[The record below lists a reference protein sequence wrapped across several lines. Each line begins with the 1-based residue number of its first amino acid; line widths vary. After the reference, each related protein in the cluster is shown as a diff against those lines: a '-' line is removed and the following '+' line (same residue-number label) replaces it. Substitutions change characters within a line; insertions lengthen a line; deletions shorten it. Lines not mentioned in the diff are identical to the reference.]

1 MAIKAICSFFVRGRN
16 LAFIVALST
25 SFHLI
30 FWVVTGRHF
39 QQNVNTSKSGN
50 KLNLKW
56 QEQLTPTSNYHG
68 INRSCNRFAFM
79 GCSGSAGFGHRFGEI
94 VLSMLLAD
102 RLNATFVLD
111 DRCWQVTGTHGH
123 YSWFH
128 DFFPFQDSFITWSQM
143 MNFTKPTHA
152 WIDGEWGYLER
163 NMNGDFNRSCDVT
176 FSSRWD
182 MCTGSCFEKASIVG
196 SFDDVKWRF
205 REVYSKSRF
214 YPSVEVFAS
223 CKESGSISVALH
235 MRSGDITLNNN
246 RSYTVNVLAQ
256 IKSIVSKFP
265 FQVYI
270 FGEDVIN
277 NFNFFPEVCSTV
289 LNTSCTFPN
298 ISVADTLYHLI
309 QADILV
315 TSGSSFPIAA
325 ALFREK
331 KITLTSVPK
340 EGPNTIY
347 ETSDDIKLSPDGII
361 PSRKILDET
370 ISRIR
375 ILHFK
380 DFE

>member
-1 MAIKAICSFFVRGRN
+1 M
-16 LAFIVALST
+16 
-25 SFHLI
+25 
-30 FWVVTGRHF
+30 
-39 QQNVNTSKSGN
+39 
-50 KLNLKW
+50 
-56 QEQLTPTSNYHG
+56 P
-68 INRSCNRFAFM
+68 
-79 GCSGSAGFGHRFGEI
+79 
-94 VLSMLLAD
+94 
-102 RLNATFVLD
+102 
-111 DRCWQVTGTHGH
+111 
-123 YSWFH
+123 
-128 DFFPFQDSFITWSQM
+128 
-143 MNFTKPTHA
+143 
-152 WIDGEWGYLER
+152 
-163 NMNGDFNRSCDVT
+163 
-176 FSSRWD
+176 
-182 MCTGSCFEKASIVG
+182 G